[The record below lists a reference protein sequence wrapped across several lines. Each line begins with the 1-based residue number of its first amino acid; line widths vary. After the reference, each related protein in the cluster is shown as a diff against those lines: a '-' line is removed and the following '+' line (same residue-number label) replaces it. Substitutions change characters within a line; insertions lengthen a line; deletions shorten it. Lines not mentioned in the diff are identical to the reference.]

1 MPKTDDDEIKL
12 SKKQTL
18 FTAIVMITSLLGT
31 FALGVFVGVRYTQS
45 KKSAEST
52 PSAADTLVKTLPPAD
67 IPVDSPKPAQTEG
80 EKNATQFT
88 FYDTLLKNSEAQL
101 ESEKQRDVIKEVTPP
116 APHKVEKVE
125 ELSQDNVR
133 KKYTIQLGSF
143 QQKEKA
149 HALQNQLKK
158 QGFLA
163 YVITEKLPER
173 GTWYRVKMGKFDT
186 PEEAQQWI
194 AKLGDL
200 SPPPFI
206 TYATD

>member
-52 PSAADTLVKTLPPAD
+52 PS
-67 IPVDSPKPAQTEG
+67 
-80 EKNATQFT
+80 
-88 FYDTLLKNSEAQL
+88 QL

-194 AKLGDL
+194 TKLGDL